1 MFIFIENPHLCE
13 QKCHEGP
20 CVRCELKTKYVC
32 KCGSRSKEIKCNSVT
47 SELTCK
53 KKCNKVKS
61 FFMYNNPKD
70 FFLTINIHHL
80 FFFNNVFFYNL
91 DKFFSFLIKKKKF

>member
-61 FFMYNNPKD
+61 FFM
-70 FFLTINIHHL
+70 
-80 FFFNNVFFYNL
+80 
-91 DKFFSFLIKKKKF
+91 